1 MLRVKY
7 DRQENAIS
15 MHMWPFFVTNPRK
28 PNPMPT
34 ILLAFQQDELTP
46 AHLDQIQS
54 YAPHMDLI
62 VTQDRA
68 RIEALLP
75 DIEIA
80 VCSFPHDLLGRA
92 PNLRW
97 FQNWGA
103 GVDWLRRYPNVQASD
118 LIVTN
123 GSGVHAI
130 PISEHI
136 LAFLLSFGRGLPEQM
151 RNQRD
156 HKWAWPQNPRP
167 FELAGKTMLLI
178 GVGAIGERTAQ
189 SATALGMHV
198 IGLRRNPQVGAAG
211 VAEMVGPDALD
222 EVLPRADFVVI
233 TAPLTD
239 ETRGMIGEA
248 ELRLMR
254 PTTYVVNI
262 GRGEIIDEPALIR
275 ALQAGRIGGAGLDVT
290 AHEPL
295 PADSPMWAMPNVI
308 ITAHYAGFTT
318 AYTERAMHIFLHN
331 LKAYLAGE
339 PMRNVVDKQLG
350 Y

>member
-1 MLRVKY
+1 
-7 DRQENAIS
+7 
-15 MHMWPFFVTNPRK
+15 
-28 PNPMPT
+28 MPT
-34 ILLAFQQDELTP
+34 ILLAFQPHELTP

-54 YAPHMDLI
+54 HAPHMNLI

-75 DIEIA
+75 GIEIA
-80 VCSFPHDLLGRA
+80 VCSFPHDLLARA
-92 PNLRW
+92 PKLHW

-103 GVDWLRRYPNVQASD
+103 GVDWLRRYPDVQTSD

-123 GSGVHAI
+123 MSGVHAI

-151 RNQRD
+151 RNQTQ
-156 HKWAWPQNPRP
+156 HKWAWPRHPRP

-189 SATALGMHV
+189 SAAALGIHV
-198 IGLRRNPQVGAAG
+198 MGLRRHPQVGAAG
-211 VAEMVGPDALD
+211 VAEMVGPDALHD
-222 EVLPRADFVVI
+222 VLPRADFVVI
-233 TAPLTD
+233 TAPLTE
-239 ETRGMIGEA
+239 ETRGLIGEA
-248 ELRLMR
+248 ELRLM
-254 PTTYVVNI
+254 PPNTYLVNI

-275 ALQAGRIGGAGLDVT
+275 ALQEGRIGGAGLDVT
-290 AHEPL
+290 TREPL
-295 PADSPMWAMPNVI
+295 PADSPLWEMPNVI

-318 AYTERAMHIFLHN
+318 SYTERAMEIFLHN
-331 LKAYLAGE
+331 LSAYLAGE